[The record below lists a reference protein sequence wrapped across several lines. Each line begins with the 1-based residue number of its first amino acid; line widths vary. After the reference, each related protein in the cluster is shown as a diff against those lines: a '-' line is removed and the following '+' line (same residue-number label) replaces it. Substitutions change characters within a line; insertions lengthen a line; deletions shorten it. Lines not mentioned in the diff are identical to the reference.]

1 MGRGRD
7 GAARGGGGA
16 LNDRADLLSRWL
28 PPVIQGG
35 TLASAAL
42 MLAGVL
48 LGLAPLAWYGLLLLT
63 LTPVLQLGVSTVGFA
78 RLREP
83 RYSLVSAVVLILL
96 LIALAAAALL
106 TGGLGG

>member
-1 MGRGRD
+1 M
-7 GAARGGGGA
+7 
-16 LNDRADLLSRWL
+16 
-28 PPVIQGG
+28 
-35 TLASAAL
+35 ASAAL

-48 LGLAPLAWYGLLLLT
+48 LGLALLAWYGLLLLT
-63 LTPVLQLGVSTVGFA
+63 LTPILQLGVSAIGFA

-106 TGGLGG
+106 AAGQGG

>member
-1 MGRGRD
+1 LG
-7 GAARGGGGA
+7 
-16 LNDRADLLSRWL
+16 RWL
-28 PPVIQGG
+28 PGAIQVG
-35 TLASAAL
+35 TMASAAL

-63 LTPVLQLGVSTVGFA
+63 LTPLLQLGVSAVGFA

-83 RYSLVSAVVLILL
+83 RYSLIAAVVLTLL

-106 TGGLGG
+106 AGGLGG

>member
-1 MGRGRD
+1 MTGQ
-7 GAARGGGGA
+7 
-16 LNDRADLLSRWL
+16 ADLLGRWL
-28 PPVIQGG
+28 PGAIQVG

-48 LGLAPLAWYGLLLLT
+48 IGISTLAWYGLLLLT
-63 LTPVLQLGVSTVGFA
+63 LTPLLQLGVSAVGFA

-83 RYSLVSAVVLILL
+83 RYSLISAMVLTLL

-106 TGGLGG
+106 ARGMGG